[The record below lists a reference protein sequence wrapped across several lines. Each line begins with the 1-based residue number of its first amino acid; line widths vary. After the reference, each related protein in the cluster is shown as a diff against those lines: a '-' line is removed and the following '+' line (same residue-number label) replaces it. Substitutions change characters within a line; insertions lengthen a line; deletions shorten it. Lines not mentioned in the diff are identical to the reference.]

1 MSRFKKFLLAIA
13 AGICIA
19 VGGTVFLSVE
29 NKVVGSVLFAVGLYA
44 IVVNGLYLFTGKIG
58 YVVVERSGSY
68 AVDLVLTWL
77 GNLLGTGLAALAIG
91 ASRISGI
98 SQKAAALCETKNND
112 TPFSIFFLS
121 FFCGLLMFV
130 AVDGYKQKQQPL
142 ILLMCVSVF
151 ILCGFE
157 HCVANMFYY
166 SVSGAW
172 SLKAFAYLLIMT
184 LGNGIGGILIP
195 SIGLIKEKKTRA

>member
-13 AGICIA
+13 AGACIA
-19 VGGTVFLSVE
+19 IGGTVFLSVE

-58 YVVVERSGSY
+58 YAVVERSGSY
-68 AVDLVLTWL
+68 ALDLVLTWA
-77 GNLLGTGLAALAIG
+77 GNFIGTGLCALAVR

-98 SQKAAALCETKNND
+98 SERALGLCETKCND

-121 FFCGLLMFV
+121 IFCGMLMFI

-142 ILLMCVSVF
+142 IVLLCVSVF

-157 HCVANMFYY
+157 HCIANMFYF
-166 SVSGAW
+166 SVGAAW
-172 SLKAFAYLLIMT
+172 SLKAFLYLLIMT
-184 LGNGIGGILIP
+184 LGNAVGGMIIP
-195 SIGLIKEKKTRA
+195 AIGLLRNKS